1 MTSTAPRPQAA
12 FAHVPDAVNHV
23 NALKLRAALAWCR
36 QLDDAA
42 LTGLLDA
49 PELRRGPA
57 ILAAAATAG
66 RAGVLQGLAED
77 RLADLLAPLA
87 KADRDA
93 ALQLL
98 GPAARTSVMRL
109 MGYPQGTAGSMMTTE
124 FVQLPQT
131 WSVAQALAHIRQTQ
145 HERETVYAIYVVD
158 EHERLRFVLSLRE
171 LVCAEPAQS
180 LAALWGGGEPVTTH
194 PLADREEVARIIRR
208 YDFLALPVVDAE
220 RRVMGIVTVDDVI
233 DALMDEAQEDMNR
246 FGGGEHMGAPYLEVG
261 FADMVRKRGA
271 WLALLFLG
279 EMLTA
284 SAMQHY
290 EVQLEKAVVLAM
302 FIPLIMSS
310 GGNSGSQ
317 ATSLLIRGLALGEV
331 KLRDWWRVLVRELPT
346 SLVLGAGLGAIG
358 FARIVVWQQA
368 GFYDYGPHYLLIA
381 FTIWASLVG
390 IVCFGSSIGSMLPF
404 VLQRVGLD
412 PASASAPLVATLV
425 DVLGL
430 VIYFSVAAAFLTG
443 TLL

>member
-1 MTSTAPRPQAA
+1 MTKISPSMSA
-12 FAHVPDAVNHV
+12 FMHVPEAVTHV
-23 NALKLRAALAWCR
+23 NALKLQPAIDWCR
-36 QLDDAA
+36 QRDLDT
-42 LTGLLDA
+42 LVELLEA

-57 ILAAAATAG
+57 IVTALVASG
-66 RAGVLQGLAED
+66 RSDFLAELAQD
-77 RLADLLAPLA
+77 RLADLLAALPREDL
-87 KADRDA
+87 DA
-93 ALQLL
+93 ALRLL
-98 GPAARTSVMRL
+98 EPERRTSVMRL
-109 MGYPQGTAGSMMTTE
+109 MSYPQGTAGSIMTTE
-124 FVQLPQT
+124 FVQVPRT
-131 WSVAQALAHIRQTQ
+131 WDVARTLAHIRAIQ
-145 HERETVYAIYVVD
+145 HQRETVYAIYVAD
-158 EHERLRFVLSLRE
+158 DDGRLAFVLSLRQLVGAESRQALTE
-171 LVCAEPAQS
+171 LDDGSP
-180 LAALWGGGEPVTTH
+180 PVTTDAFAH
-194 PLADREEVARIIRR
+194 REEVARIIRR
-208 YDFLALPVVDAE
+208 YDFLALPVVDAD
-220 RRVMGIVTVDDVI
+220 RRVLGIVTVDDVI

-261 FADMVRKRGA
+261 FADMVRKRGT

-284 SAMQHY
+284 SAMQYY
-290 EVQLEKAVVLAM
+290 EIQLEKAVVLAM

-331 KLRDWWRVLVRELPT
+331 RLGDWWRVLVRELPT

-358 FARIVVWQQA
+358 FARILVWQHA

-404 VLQRVGLD
+404 VLQRIGLD

-430 VIYFSVAAAFLTG
+430 VIYFSVAALFLAG

>member
-1 MTSTAPRPQAA
+1 MTKISPSIGP
-12 FAHVPDAVNHV
+12 FMHVPEAVNHV
-23 NALKLRAALAWCR
+23 NALKLKPAIAWCR
-36 QLDDAA
+36 QLDSEA
-42 LTGLLDA
+42 LVELLEA

-57 ILAAAATAG
+57 IVAALITAG
-66 RAGVLQGLAED
+66 RTDFLAELAQD
-77 RLADLLAPLA
+77 RLADLLAGLTQ
-87 KADRDA
+87 DELDA
-93 ALQLL
+93 ALRLL
-98 GPAARTSVMRL
+98 APPRRTSVMRL
-109 MGYPQGTAGSMMTTE
+109 MSYPQGTAGSLMTTE
-124 FVQLPQT
+124 FVQVPQA
-131 WSVAQALAHIRQTQ
+131 WDVARTLAHIRATQ
-145 HERETVYAIYVVD
+145 HQRETVYAIYVVD
-158 EHERLRFVLSLRE
+158 EADSLRFVLSLRQ
-171 LVCAEPAQS
+171 LVCADPAQPLAELADGS
-180 LAALWGGGEPVTTH
+180 LPVTTH
-194 PLADREEVARIIRR
+194 AFADREEVARIIRR
-208 YDFLALPVVDAE
+208 YDFLALPVVDE
-220 RRVMGIVTVDDVI
+220 DRRVLGIVTVDDVI

-261 FADMVRKRGA
+261 FTDMVRKRGA

-284 SAMQHY
+284 SAMQYY
-290 EVQLEKAVVLAM
+290 EIQLEKAVVLAM

-331 KLRDWWRVLVRELPT
+331 RLRDWWRVLVRELPT
-346 SLVLGAGLGAIG
+346 SVVLGAGLGAIG
-358 FARIVVWQQA
+358 FARIVVWQHA

-404 VLQRVGLD
+404 VLQCVGLD

-430 VIYFSVAAAFLTG
+430 VIYFSVAALFLAG